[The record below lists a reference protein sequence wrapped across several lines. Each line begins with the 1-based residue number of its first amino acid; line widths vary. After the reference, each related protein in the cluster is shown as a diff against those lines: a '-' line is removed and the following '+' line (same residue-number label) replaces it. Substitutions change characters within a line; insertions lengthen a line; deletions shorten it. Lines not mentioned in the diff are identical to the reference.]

1 MLPSFRN
8 QSMGLLADQ
17 VTGFHIRKTL
27 VVIFKGVKMVAKNV
41 IVYFLL
47 GRNWCWISRVVIF
60 KRKKVFQMQVLIEPF
75 HFLIVLSISVLS
87 YINYF
92 FNQLDDIL
100 QGRET
105 EFLQTLHKLQK
116 QPHFSIPQLET
127 EIDKI
132 KNCVAEVSW
141 LLVITFIASD

>member
-1 MLPSFRN
+1 
-8 QSMGLLADQ
+8 
-17 VTGFHIRKTL
+17 
-27 VVIFKGVKMVAKNV
+27 
-41 IVYFLL
+41 
-47 GRNWCWISRVVIF
+47 
-60 KRKKVFQMQVLIEPF
+60 MQVLIEPF

-132 KNCVAEVSW
+132 KNCVAEVS
-141 LLVITFIASD
+141 